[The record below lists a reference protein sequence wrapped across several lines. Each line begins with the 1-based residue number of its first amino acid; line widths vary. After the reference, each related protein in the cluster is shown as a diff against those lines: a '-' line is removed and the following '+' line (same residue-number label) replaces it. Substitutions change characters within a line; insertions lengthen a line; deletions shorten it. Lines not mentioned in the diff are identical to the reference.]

1 MTRLKEHYQVDFD
14 VLDFN
19 GKLSINGLSSYMQTV
34 AAKHATKLGIN
45 FYKSGEKQVYY
56 WILSRVK
63 YEVYTYP
70 IWEDQVALETYPGG
84 HDKLF
89 AVRLFDLTDA
99 KGEVIGRITGDY
111 VLMDAGK
118 GRPVKI
124 KGAPEPLA
132 VLDFPY
138 EGEKLDRI
146 PLPEEILVED
156 IRKAYYSELDLNGH
170 MNNAHYIRWTVDML
184 PLEILKENEI
194 VSLQIN
200 YNTSITYG
208 VETKIIIGK
217 NEAGNYLVAGNSL
230 DGSVNYFT
238 AEIILRKINR

>member
-56 WILSRVK
+56 WILARVK
-63 YEVYTYP
+63 YEVHRYP
-70 IWEDQVALETYPGG
+70 RWEDQVALETYPGG

-99 KGEVIGRITGDY
+99 KGQLIGRITGDY
-111 VLMDAGK
+111 LLMDAQK

-124 KGAPEPLA
+124 KGAPGPLA

-138 EGEKLDRI
+138 EGEKLERI
-146 PLPEEILVED
+146 PLPEEILGED

-170 MNNAHYIRWTVDML
+170 MNNAHYIRWSVDML
-184 PLEILKENEI
+184 PLELLKTSEI
-194 VSLQIN
+194 KSLQIN
-200 YNTSITYG
+200 YNTSVTYG
-208 VETKIIIGK
+208 VEVKIVIGK
-217 NEAGNYLVAGNSL
+217 NKEGHYVIAGNSL
-230 DGSVNYFT
+230 DGQINYFT
-238 AEIILRKINR
+238 AEMILRPIK